1 MILHPAVRPRAI
13 VVRSPTITLA
23 ARDESA
29 TASLLS
35 QYYTRDVVAKR
46 LYAVF
51 CSLFDPSRFL
61 MIEPS
66 AGTGS
71 FFVLLPPGSRAF
83 DLDPKFPGIQHRNFL
98 SVRINGGGRRVAFIG
113 NPPFS
118 DGMARKF
125 FNYAAPQADV
135 IAFILPR
142 SFRKAAVQNK
152 LNRDFHL
159 LHEEDVERDA
169 FIFRSKSVHVP
180 AVFQI
185 WVRRGVERELRLG
198 PTTHEDFDFID
209 DPKLAHFAL
218 QRIGAQAGQVH
229 DNLGL
234 SDQSHYFIHPNRP
247 DVRAILEKLD
257 FGSVTRDVAAKPSL
271 AKTELIS
278 LYSDWISRFGYPS
291 LDGLNK

>member
-1 MILHPAVRPRAI
+1 MILHPAVRHPATVCRP
-13 VVRSPTITLA
+13 PTIRLA

-35 QYYTRDVVAKR
+35 QYYTHNVVAKR

-51 CSLFDPSRFL
+51 CSHFDPYRFHI
-61 MIEPS
+61 IEPS

-83 DLDPKFPGIQHRNFL
+83 DLDPKFPDIQRRDFL
-98 SVRINGGGRRVAFIG
+98 TVRISGGGRPVAFIG

-159 LHEEDVERDA
+159 LHEEDVEHDA
-169 FIFRSKSVHVP
+169 FIFRSKPVHVP

-198 PTTHEDFDFID
+198 PTTHEDFDFVD
-209 DPKLAHFAL
+209 DPKLAHFAV
-218 QRIGAQAGQVH
+218 QRIGAQAGRVH
-229 DNLGL
+229 DELGL
-234 SDQSHYFIHPNRP
+234 SDQSTYFIRAKRP
-247 DVRAILEKLD
+247 GVRFIMERLD

-271 AKTELIS
+271 AKTELIF
-278 LYSDWISRFGYPS
+278 LYSDWIERFGYLSP
-291 LDGLNK
+291 DGLAA